1 VDRDSRWRQKWP
13 ERCDSCESF
22 FLTHPSQVKACF
34 SLLWLL
40 GSLRFG
46 DYCLF
51 FPDSRL
57 GLGSDVPC
65 TSFGTSFVGEVS
77 GRHLACAPFV
87 CESPQPQPPHL
98 AGNPGCSVAHMH
110 NIKCTHA
117 ACCDIR
123 SSALDTLI
131 ETMRARIDPVASLCR
146 KAREMDAVVGR
157 TTAAQRTS
165 ILFVFS
171 LMDGMDAT
179 DGPRM
184 RWTWGRQQSVPPS

>member
-1 VDRDSRWRQKWP
+1 
-13 ERCDSCESF
+13 
-22 FLTHPSQVKACF
+22 
-34 SLLWLL
+34 
-40 GSLRFG
+40 
-46 DYCLF
+46 
-51 FPDSRL
+51 
-57 GLGSDVPC
+57 LGSDVPC
-65 TSFGTSFVGEVS
+65 TSFGTSFVGEVG

-87 CESPQPQPPHL
+87 CDSPQPQPPHL

-146 KAREMDAVVGR
+146 KTREMDAVVGR
-157 TTAAQRTS
+157 TTAAQGRSERTS

-171 LMDGMDAT
+171 LMDGDGCDGWTADAMDLGSAAVGSSVL
-179 DGPRM
+179 GPDLLC
-184 RWTWGRQQSVPPS
+184 GRG